1 MHIPDGFL
9 DAKTSIIA
17 AALAIVGVGWAAR
30 VTRRTLPRR
39 KIPLLGLAA
48 AFVFAAQMLNFPVA
62 GGTSGHLVGG
72 MLAAVLLGP
81 SAAVLVMTSV
91 LIVQSLMLADGGV
104 LVLGANIFNM
114 AIIGVAGGYPV
125 YWLLRRLGTGLQ
137 AQLMAAGFAAW
148 CSVVFSAASCAVQL
162 AVSHTAAFD
171 VVLPAMTGIHM
182 LIGIGE
188 AIITVL
194 VLSAIAQVRPDLLD
208 ETGVSSAKL
217 AYTGVLVYGLLI
229 SVGLAVLISPIA
241 SSLPDGLERVS
252 KKLGFSD
259 KALNQPVIPAPIPD
273 YKIPGIKSP
282 VLATA
287 AAGAIGTVLMF
298 GLSYLLARA
307 LTKRTSNSGGPST

>member
-17 AALAIVGVGWAAR
+17 AALALIGVGWAVRA
-30 VTRRTLPRR
+30 TRRTIPRR

-81 SAAVLVMTSV
+81 SAAVLVLTSV

-114 AIIGVAGGYPV
+114 AIVGVAGAYPV
-125 YWLLRRLGTGLQ
+125 YWLVRRLGTGLQ

-148 CSVVFSAASCAVQL
+148 CSVVLSAAACAVQL
-162 AVSHTAAFD
+162 AVSGTAAFD

-188 AIITVL
+188 ALITVL
-194 VLSAIAQVRPDLLD
+194 ILSAIARVRPDLLD
-208 ETGVSSAKL
+208 ETSAAGARP
-217 AYTGVLVYGLLI
+217 AYTGILVYGLLI
-229 SVGLAVLISPIA
+229 SLGLAVLVSPIA
-241 SSLPDGLERVS
+241 SSLPGGLEGVS
-252 KKLGFSD
+252 EKLGFSG
-259 KALNQPVIPAPIPD
+259 KAVNQPVISGPLLH
-273 YKIPGIKSP
+273 YRMPGIKSP

-287 AAGAIGTVLMF
+287 AAGAMGTVLMF
-298 GLSYLLARA
+298 ILSYLLARA
-307 LTKRTSNSGGPST
+307 LTKRTSNGGGPSA